1 LNRPHKTTTFPI
13 SPSPTHYLFSFASH
27 HNPDKMAT
35 EIPPS
40 ADPAPATTTSTEE
53 EATPER
59 LNALITSA
67 NLQYS
72 LKNYDAAAETYSQ
85 ATELQATL
93 NGEMAPD
100 NAELLYL
107 YGRCLFKVAVI
118 RSDVL
123 GGQVAGEAP
132 KPKKKSNG
140 DALNGTSASI
150 KEETKN
156 APFFHVLESDP
167 EDDDDEDEEG
177 EGDGEAQEEEDD
189 FATAYEILDL
199 ARVLYAKQMEDVES
213 ANAVESS
220 DKGKGKA
227 TESEPQS
234 ISPDLRH
241 IKERLA
247 DTHDLQA
254 EISLENERFEDAVE
268 DSRSTLKL
276 RQQIDPIESE
286 LIAEAHYKLAL
297 ALEFTFFKAV
307 REAKEQ
313 QGQNGSASSEEVQP
327 KMLYEAVEN
336 LVAAILSCEA
346 RIAKEESKLP
356 NISAE
361 EASKKKKDIQ
371 EVREIVQEMMTR
383 VSFLQL

>member
-1 LNRPHKTTTFPI
+1 MATNIPPI
-13 SPSPTHYLFSFASH
+13 S
-27 HNPDKMAT
+27 
-35 EIPPS
+35 
-40 ADPAPATTTSTEE
+40 DPAPTNPTLIEEEEE

-59 LNALITSA
+59 LTSLITSA

-72 LKNYDAAAETYSQ
+72 LKNYDVAAETYSL

-93 NGEMAPD
+93 NGEMTPA

-107 YGRCLFKVAVI
+107 YGRCLFKVAVL

-123 GGQVAGEAP
+123 GGQVAGETP
-132 KPKKKSNG
+132 KPKKTNG
-140 DALNGTSASI
+140 EAANGVGGGAAV
-150 KEETKN
+150 KEESKN
-156 APFFHVLESDP
+156 APFFQVLDSDP
-167 EDDDDEDEEG
+167 EDDDEDEEG
-177 EGDGEAQEEEDD
+177 QGEGEAQEEEDD

-199 ARVLYAKQMEDVES
+199 ARVLYAKQMDDMEGGG
-213 ANAVESS
+213 ATVESS

-227 TESEPQS
+227 TAESEVQS
-234 ISPDLRH
+234 MSPELRH

-254 EISLENERFEDAVE
+254 EISLENERFEDAIE

-276 RQQIDPIESE
+276 RQQLSPKESE

-313 QGQNGSASSEEVQP
+313 EGQNAPSTSGEVEP

-336 LVAAILSCEA
+336 LVAAISSCEA
-346 RIAKEESKLP
+346 RIANEESKLAGLP
-356 NISAE
+356 VE
-361 EASKKKKDIQ
+361 EASIKKRDIK
-371 EVREIVQEMMTR
+371 EVGEIVQEMMTR
-383 VSFLQL
+383 VSQLC